1 MKYLVIRHGKTDANR
16 LTRAVFGKA
25 GAPLNDEGQV
35 QAKKLKSKLK
45 SIGIDDTT
53 PVAVSELLRTH
64 ETATYA
70 GLKNITI
77 NPLLNE
83 VNTSDPQRTLDLVAE
98 GKLPQEAIKAAE
110 AIINNPPKEKVWVTH
125 GLVVAAIQELLGRS
139 DNESFIPDYCEV
151 RTVDIV

>member
-1 MKYLVIRHGKTDANR
+1 VKYLVIRHGKTDANR

>member
-1 MKYLVIRHGKTDANR
+1 MVIRHGKTDANR

-45 SIGIDDTT
+45 SLGVNDTT

-64 ETATYA
+64 ETATNA
-70 GLKNITI
+70 GLENIII

-125 GLVVAAIQELLGRS
+125 GLVIAAIQELLGRG
-139 DNESFIPDYCEV
+139 DNQSFIPDYCEV

>member
-16 LTRAVFGKA
+16 LTRAVFGKS

-45 SIGIDDTT
+45 SLGINDTT

-98 GKLPQEAIKAAE
+98 GKLPQEAIEAAE
-110 AIINNPPKEKVWVTH
+110 AIINNPPKEKVWITH

-139 DNESFIPDYCEV
+139 DNQSFIPDYCEV